1 MKEVALIGIAQSL
14 FFVVIILL
22 KKQKQLKDYL
32 LMSFFLFI
40 GFELSYRYLL
50 KVNNAFYNSP
60 LILLDITYWALF
72 GPVLL
77 FYIKSVINK
86 DLRIKSYNIGHLI
99 PLIISLL
106 SVLSYLLNRSDYISF
121 IEYYNNQT
129 GLIKIGLLIWEFTSA
144 VYLLFALIILFK
156 HRVKVKKYFSN
167 IEKKR
172 LSWLFY
178 LTIGFSVYIYSSYA
192 YWLLSDVFVLHMKF
206 RFIDIL
212 ALLLTIYV
220 FGLGIFGYKQ
230 EGIFFD
236 QEISII
242 NKEIA
247 SYQKPKYQRTGLTPD
262 EKKI

>member
-1 MKEVALIGIAQSL
+1 M
-14 FFVVIILL
+14 
-22 KKQKQLKDYL
+22 
-32 LMSFFLFI
+32 
-40 GFELSYRYLL
+40 
-50 KVNNAFYNSP
+50 
-60 LILLDITYWALF
+60 
-72 GPVLL
+72 
-77 FYIKSVINK
+77 
-86 DLRIKSYNIGHLI
+86 
-99 PLIISLL
+99 
-106 SVLSYLLNRSDYISF
+106 
-121 IEYYNNQT
+121 
-129 GLIKIGLLIWEFTSA
+129 
-144 VYLLFALIILFK
+144 FALIILFK

-192 YWLLSDVFVLHMKF
+192 YWILSDVFVLHMKF

-230 EGIFFD
+230 EGIFLD

-247 SYQKPKYQRTGLTPD
+247 MIKNPNIKGQGLPQTK
-262 EKKI
+262 KKI